1 MAEGNLE
8 LEGGVSGMVGRSQQ
22 ASGDMCGHVHW
33 RGKRERERRRERG
46 ERGMIDDDEREER
59 EDKAFC
65 VCS

>member
-33 RGKRERERRRERG
+33 KGKRAREREGEKGREG
-46 ERGMIDDDEREER
+46 
-59 EDKAFC
+59 
-65 VCS
+65 